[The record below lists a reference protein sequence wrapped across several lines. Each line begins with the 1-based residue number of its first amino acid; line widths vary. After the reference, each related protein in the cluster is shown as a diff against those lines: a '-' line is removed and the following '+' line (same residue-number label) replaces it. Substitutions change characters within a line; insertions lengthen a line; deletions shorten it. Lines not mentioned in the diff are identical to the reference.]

1 MLSVLKSQ
9 IARSYNKSGE
19 FAIVPQGPLET
30 LQAVAKMMRIG
41 RQEDAH
47 EYLRYV
53 LDAMHKQL
61 LWEAKLAGKI
71 REIKKECLHVK
82 STVFSKKI
90 VFFRP
95 KMVKN
100 AV

>member
-1 MLSVLKSQ
+1 
-9 IARSYNKSGE
+9 
-19 FAIVPQGPLET
+19 
-30 LQAVAKMMRIG
+30 MMRIG